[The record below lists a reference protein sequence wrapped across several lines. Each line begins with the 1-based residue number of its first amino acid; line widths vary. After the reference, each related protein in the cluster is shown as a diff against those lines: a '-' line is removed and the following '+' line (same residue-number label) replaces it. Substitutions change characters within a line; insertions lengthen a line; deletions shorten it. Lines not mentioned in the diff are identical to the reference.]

1 MEYTID
7 MKKCLFISILLA
19 SFCSFGQQ
27 EDSRVKI
34 YMDPKIDS
42 MVKARCGVDVPMPW
56 RAQLAFS
63 VKKED
68 LVGLQK
74 RFRTYHK
81 EMECEILFDSPYWM
95 LRAGRFE
102 TESEAQEFIE
112 TVRKWYPDS
121 HPVKPYKR

>member
-1 MEYTID
+1 
-7 MKKCLFISILLA
+7 MKKCLFISILSM
-19 SFCSFGQQ
+19 SFWSLGQQ
-27 EDSRVKI
+27 DTSRMRI

-56 RAQLAFS
+56 KAQLAFS

-68 LVGLQK
+68 LVKLQM
-74 RFRTYHK
+74 RFIRYHK
-81 EMECEILFDSPYWM
+81 EMESEILFDSPYWM

-102 TESEAQEFIE
+102 TESEAQGFIDE
-112 TVRKWYPDS
+112 VRKWYPDA